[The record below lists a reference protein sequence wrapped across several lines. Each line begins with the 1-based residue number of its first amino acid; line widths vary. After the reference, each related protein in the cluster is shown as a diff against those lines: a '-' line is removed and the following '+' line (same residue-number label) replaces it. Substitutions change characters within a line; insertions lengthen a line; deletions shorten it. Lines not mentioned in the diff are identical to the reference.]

1 MKKQLQDIAILLL
14 SILLTLAYGN
24 ETVFDFSLR
33 WHTIFVLTG
42 VVGVVLTVIPAHKDR
57 HDQA

>member
-1 MKKQLQDIAILLL
+1 MKKQLQGIAILLL

-33 WHTIFVLTG
+33 WHTIFVLMG
-42 VVGVVLTVIPAHKDR
+42 VVSVVLTVIPAHKDR

>member
-1 MKKQLQDIAILLL
+1 MKKQLQGIAILLL

-33 WHTIFVLTG
+33 
-42 VVGVVLTVIPAHKDR
+42 
-57 HDQA
+57 